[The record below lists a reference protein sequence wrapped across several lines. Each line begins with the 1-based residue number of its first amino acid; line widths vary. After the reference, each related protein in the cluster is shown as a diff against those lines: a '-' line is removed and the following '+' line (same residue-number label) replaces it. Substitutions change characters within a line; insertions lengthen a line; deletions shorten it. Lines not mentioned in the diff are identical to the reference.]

1 MREAPRES
9 FMSEKRRSPPK
20 MGELMRR
27 ALMIMVASTAV
38 ATATATS
45 QQRGAR
51 STIHTLDELTAPQIA
66 ALDRARTIFILP
78 VGMLEQHGPHLP
90 IGADTLGVV
99 YEANGAARRVAR
111 DVAGWSIVMMPA
123 VNYGQS
129 GANRLGDQRYHPGT
143 YSIRQATLRS
153 LIADIGAQLAENGFK
168 WIFVMNGHGAPT
180 HNIALNEACDFVS
193 ENYGVTMLHVTALFR
208 ADPAI
213 QAMGNKITARYYSAA
228 EIASFGMDV
237 HAGLGETSGM
247 LAVRPD
253 LVRPMYKTLPS
264 RAGASIEELRR
275 IATSP
280 DWQGYLSSPAKATPA
295 YGRAVEEWWING
307 SADLIVRTVQ
317 GENMFKQPR
326 TPEVLPAPIAPM
338 LEAALAEEHAFQ
350 AKLDDWL
357 ARRRQR

>member
-1 MREAPRES
+1 MTEDCSRPRA
-9 FMSEKRRSPPK
+9 RRSP
-20 MGELMRR
+20 GERMRG
-27 ALMIMVASTAV
+27 ALLILIASTAL
-38 ATATATS
+38 ATATTAARQPGT
-45 QQRGAR
+45 R
-51 STIHTLDELTAPQIA
+51 STIHKLDELTASQVA
-66 ALDRARTIFILP
+66 ALDRERTLFILP
-78 VGMLEQHGPHLP
+78 VGMLEQHGPYQP
-90 IGADTLGVV
+90 ISADTLAVV
-99 YEANGAARRVAR
+99 YEADGAARRVAR
-111 DVAGWSIVMMPA
+111 DLAGWSVVMMPP

-153 LIADIGAQLAENGFK
+153 LIADIGRELAANGFK
-168 WIFVMNGHGAPT
+168 WIFVANGHGAPT

-193 ENYGVTMLHVTALFR
+193 ESYGVTMLHLTALFR

-213 QAMGNKITARYYSAA
+213 QAIGAKIAARHFSTV

-253 LVRPMYKTLPS
+253 LVRPTYKALPS

-280 DWQGYLSSPAKATPA
+280 DWQGYLSSPARATVT
-295 YGRAVEEWWING
+295 YGRALEAWWVDGFAN
-307 SADLIVRTVQ
+307 LIVRSVQ
-317 GENMFKQPR
+317 GENMFQHPR
-326 TPEVLPAPIAPM
+326 APDALPAPIRPM
-338 LEAALAEEHAFQ
+338 LEAELAEEDSLQ
-350 AKLDDWL
+350 MKLDEWL

>member
-1 MREAPRES
+1 MQ
-9 FMSEKRRSPPK
+9 
-20 MGELMRR
+20 R
-27 ALMIMVASTAV
+27 ALMILIASAAL
-38 ATATATS
+38 ATATAAS
-45 QQRGAR
+45 QQRGGR
-51 STIHTLDELTAPQIA
+51 STIHKLDELTASQIA
-66 ALDRARTIFILP
+66 ALDRERTLFILP

-90 IGADTLGVV
+90 LGADTLAVV
-99 YEANGAARRVAR
+99 YEADGAARRVAR
-111 DVAGWSIVMMPA
+111 DLAGWSVVMMPA
-123 VNYGQS
+123 VNDGQS

-153 LIADIGAQLAENGFK
+153 LIADIGGQLAVNGFK
-168 WIFVMNGHGAPT
+168 WIFVTNGHGAPT

-193 ENYGVTMLHVTALFR
+193 ETYGVTMLHLTALFR
-208 ADPAI
+208 GDPAI
-213 QAMGNKITARYYSAA
+213 QAVGEKIAARHFSPV

-280 DWQGYLSSPAKATPA
+280 GWQGYLSSPARATAA
-295 YGRAVEEWWING
+295 YGRAVEEWWVNG
-307 SADLIVRTVQ
+307 FADLILRTVQ
-317 GENMFKQPR
+317 GENMFKHPR
-326 TPEVLPAPIAPM
+326 TPDAIPAPIAPV
-338 LEAALAEEHAFQ
+338 LEAELAEEQAFQ
-350 AKLDDWL
+350 MKLEDWL